1 MINLKNQHIYMGR
14 LPINYTIYFEEYHKP
29 LRYELLKTELKDIKN
44 VFDKYKTDSPE
55 IFNKLKRIK
64 DFRELV
70 DFFNISPTEH
80 ILSAKLKETRKYPIF
95 EIEKAL
101 SSISLFSLDEN
112 LKINVDIYTLDS
124 KKIFLYLHKLIDLSE
139 IFEKDPTKKIY
150 TYSHKLIDLPRIIH
164 DLNLINSMER
174 NQEEVLSIIFSL
186 TYLSIEL
193 ENIYKITNSPIIER
207 LDIEVVNSLQR
218 FKIKFTDFSIINP
231 FRDLNSIKA

>member
-1 MINLKNQHIYMGR
+1 MGR
-14 LPINYTIYFEEYHKP
+14 LPINYRIYLEEYHKP
-29 LRYELLKTELKDIKN
+29 LRDELLKTELKDIKN
-44 VFDKYKTDSPE
+44 VFDKYKTDSPK
-55 IFNKLKRIK
+55 IFNNLNRIK

-70 DFFNISPTEH
+70 DFFNISPTDH
-80 ILSAKLKETRKYPIF
+80 ILSAKLKETRKYSIF

-124 KKIFLYLHKLIDLSE
+124 NKIFLYLHKLIDLSE

-150 TYSHKLIDLPRIIH
+150 TYSHKLIDLPRIID
-164 DLNLINSMER
+164 DLDLINSIKHNQKH

-186 TYLSIEL
+186 TFLSIEL

>member
-1 MINLKNQHIYMGR
+1 MSR
-14 LPINYTIYFEEYHKP
+14 LPINYKIYLEEYHKP

-44 VFDKYKTDSPE
+44 VFDKYKTDSPK
-55 IFNKLKRIK
+55 IFNNLNRIK
-64 DFRELV
+64 DFRDLI
-70 DFFNISPTEH
+70 DFFNISLTEH

-112 LKINVDIYTLDS
+112 LKINIDIYTLDS

-139 IFEKDPTKKIY
+139 IFEMDPTKKIY
-150 TYSHKLIDLPRIIH
+150 IYSHKLIDLPRIIH

-174 NQEEVLSIIFSL
+174 NQEVRSIIFGL
-186 TYLSIEL
+186 IFLSIEL

-207 LDIEVVNSLQR
+207 LNIEVIKSLQR
-218 FKIKFTDFSIINP
+218 FKIEFTDFSIINP
-231 FRDLNSIKA
+231 FRDLNSIRA

>member
-1 MINLKNQHIYMGR
+1 MRK
-14 LPINYTIYFEEYHKP
+14 LPTNYKTYLEEYHKP
-29 LRYELLKTELKDIKN
+29 LRYELLKAELKHIKN
-44 VFDKYKTDSPE
+44 VFDRYKTDSPE
-55 IFNKLKRIK
+55 IFNKLKKIK

-80 ILSAKLKETRKYPIF
+80 ILSAKLKETRKYSIF

-124 KKIFLYLHKLIDLSE
+124 NKIFLYLNKLIDLSE
-139 IFEKDPTKKIY
+139 IFEKDPTKKVY

-164 DLNLINSMER
+164 DLDLINSMEHNQKH
-174 NQEEVLSIIFSL
+174 NQELQSIIFSL
-186 TYLSIEL
+186 IFLSIEL
-193 ENIYKITNSPIIER
+193 ENIYKITNSPIIEK
-207 LDIEVVNSLQR
+207 LNIEVVDSLQK

>member
-1 MINLKNQHIYMGR
+1 LK
-14 LPINYTIYFEEYHKP
+14 K
-29 LRYELLKTELKDIKN
+29 
-44 VFDKYKTDSPE
+44 
-55 IFNKLKRIK
+55 IK

-80 ILSAKLKETRKYPIF
+80 ILSAKLKETRKYSIF

-124 KKIFLYLHKLIDLSE
+124 NKIFLYLNKLIDLSE
-139 IFEKDPTKKIY
+139 IFEKDPTKKVY

-164 DLNLINSMER
+164 DLDLINSMEHNQKH
-174 NQEEVLSIIFSL
+174 NQELQSIIFSL
-186 TYLSIEL
+186 IFLSIEL
-193 ENIYKITNSPIIER
+193 ENIYKITNSPIIEK
-207 LDIEVVNSLQR
+207 LNIEVVDSLQK